1 MNTLI
6 HRKEKIVFTAIDV
19 MNELGVQALSTKKIA
34 QYQNISEST
43 VFKHFENKNTLLLAV
58 LDFYAQYDLD
68 IEESI
73 QLKALS
79 GIESIV
85 YFVEAFTGYY
95 ENYPAITAITQ
106 GLDEM
111 RYIEPLSQRVTEI
124 IKVRNNCLLNIIQQA
139 QIRGEIEQH
148 IAADLL
154 VDLIMGTMNGIIRR
168 WRLEEYGFPLKRRCL
183 DALAYI
189 LKIERPGEGSLMNK
203 G

>member
-73 QLKALS
+73 QLKGLS

-139 QIRGEIEQH
+139 QIRGEIEQG

-168 WRLEEYGFPLKRRCL
+168 WRLEDYGFPLKKRCL

-189 LKIERPGEGSLMNK
+189 LKIEESLEDGQNRR